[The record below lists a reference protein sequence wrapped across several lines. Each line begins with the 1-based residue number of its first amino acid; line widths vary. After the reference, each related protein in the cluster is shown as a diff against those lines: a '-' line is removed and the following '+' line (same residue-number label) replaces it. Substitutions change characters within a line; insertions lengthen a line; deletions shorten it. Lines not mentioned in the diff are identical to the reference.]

1 MTPTLEELQGRLVR
15 IAPIKKEYS
24 NYNFFEGSLAQQG
37 YTRLPGTTLAV
48 CPTMDISGKYL
59 TGLDEFARSLE
70 ALRKIDKE
78 EYDKEVTRIIALRT
92 HLEEVTGYSL
102 APRSEYYK
110 KVSENRGV
118 QLGDEEVVLNLDKPE
133 DMITFLWLKNN
144 QYVAPSF
151 EAWTLG
157 GPDITPD
164 MEFYI
169 KDEGEEVKA
178 QYKIKQDINKA
189 ISKLDTSPGALKLK
203 WAKLLGLRVN
213 DVSSEEDI
221 YNKLDTYI
229 KDTKSSLKEFVRVT
243 TLTTDLID
251 VKVTIKDAY
260 TYNVIRSAPGGAI
273 MFGNDKVSGTT
284 AELEELL
291 LDSKNSEML
300 INLKSS
306 IKDKKKQALIK
317 G

>member
-1 MTPTLEELQGRLVR
+1 MTPTLDELQGRLVR
-15 IAPIKKEYS
+15 IAPIKKEYT
-24 NYNFFEGSLAQQG
+24 NNNFFEGSLAQQG
-37 YTRLPGTTLAV
+37 YTRLPGTTVAV

-59 TGLDEFARSLE
+59 TGLDENARSLE
-70 ALRKIDKE
+70 ALRKLDKE
-78 EYDKEVTRIIALRT
+78 EYEKEVTRIKLLKT
-92 HLEEVTGYSL
+92 HLEEVTGYDL
-102 APRSEYYK
+102 GPRSVYYK

-118 QLGDEEVVLNLDKPE
+118 QLGDDEVVLNLDKPE
-133 DMITFLWLKNN
+133 DMITFLWIKNN

-189 ISKLDTSPGALKLK
+189 ISKLDTTPEALRLK
-203 WAKLLGLRVN
+203 WAKLLGLRIN
-213 DVSSEEDI
+213 DLSSAEDI

-229 KDTKSSLKEFVRVT
+229 KDTKTSLKEFTRVT
-243 TLTTDLID
+243 TLTKDLID

-284 AELEELL
+284 AELEDLL

-300 INLKSS
+300 VNLKSS

-317 G
+317 S